1 MQASNTKWKNRSL
14 LPFLLWQTFIGSYFF
29 LYDLVLVAASEP
41 TTIKDAFDRRA
52 EQNGNPGLRDYL
64 KSDLTGLISNLH
76 LPKVHS
82 LYDLESKY
90 DLCKEAIL
98 KFWEGDN
105 SWEMVVDI
113 QKQRKKDEG
122 ISWDDIAIQLRT
134 KRHQMATA
142 ATDHLPASST
152 DKERNITIWVA
163 CFGPYSLLVQ
173 WGAISLNPPP
183 PLLARSLQGI
193 QSAYY

>member
-1 MQASNTKWKNRSL
+1 MIYNAHLNQAPLTLFPYVKGLGTDHPEITNMQASNTKWKNRSL

-113 QKQRKKDEG
+113 
-122 ISWDDIAIQLRT
+122 
-134 KRHQMATA
+134 
-142 ATDHLPASST
+142 
-152 DKERNITIWVA
+152 
-163 CFGPYSLLVQ
+163 
-173 WGAISLNPPP
+173 
-183 PLLARSLQGI
+183 
-193 QSAYY
+193 